1 MSSPKRQILHAL
13 KFKEDIWC
21 SSPPSVINHITYS
34 RPKHSHKDSPPKTY
48 TSPICGFGWR
58 FELEESFQYQ
68 TPASNPHIQELVG
81 HIDLHFDPYKCS
93 SMPLSDVSI
102 AVKVTY
108 PDVETDQKA
117 ENLGHEK
124 EFGGIAVKV
133 DGNKTASIGAY
144 AEPPQYKGRAYF
156 QITITFDP
164 ADGLSLPNTS
174 TSITRQALRQT
185 LESPSFV
192 DTKFYLF
199 SAKDQ
204 DGRPARP
211 RALFAKSDLLT
222 SSSTFLKELLSKGSA
237 FSTGTPCDLFED
249 VAEEIAKLNPDSF
262 DYDSDSDLE
271 SDDNVF
277 GTPKGKE
284 KDSDPHIP
292 DSE

>member
-1 MSSPKRQILHAL
+1 MFSPKRQNLHAL

-21 SSPPSVINHITYS
+21 SNPPSVTSHITYP

-58 FELEESFQYQ
+58 FELEESFQYH

-81 HIDLHFDPYKCS
+81 HIDLRFNPYKCS
-93 SMPLSDVSI
+93 SMPLSDVDI

-108 PDVETDQKA
+108 PDVETNQKA
-117 ENLGHEK
+117 KNLGHEK
-124 EFGGIAVKV
+124 EFGGVAVAV
-133 DGNKTASIGAY
+133 NRNTVPGIGVY

-174 TSITRQALRQT
+174 TPITRQALRRS
-185 LESPSFV
+185 LDSPSFV

-199 SAKDQ
+199 SAKDR

-222 SSSTFLKELLSKGSA
+222 SSSTFLKELLSQGSA
-237 FSTGTPCDLFED
+237 FSTGTPCDLLED
-249 VAEEIAKLNPDSF
+249 VTEEIAKLNPDSF
-262 DYDSDSDLE
+262 DYDPDSDLE
-271 SDDNVF
+271 SDDDVS

-284 KDSDPHIP
+284 KNSDPHIP